1 MSPKG
6 AAKIRRGRLFLDIN
20 CILLFLSD
28 DYKKLSAQNPNKSA
42 SSKIFL
48 GVVYFSR
55 INERR
60 KWKVAIGKVAQAHT
74 MEELLAKAPTAL
86 HALTPGQT
94 IIGTVVNVGAKSIV
108 LDVGGKSEGA
118 VVEREAAA
126 AADFAKT
133 LKAGDKVQCE
143 VLVPETNAGQALLSL
158 RTAALTWAWAGL
170 LEALKEGQEVECL
183 VEGSVRGGLAVS
195 VFGVAGFIPSS
206 HLGEA
211 AANAQQ
217 NLVGHTLAVK
227 VIELDRDKN
236 RVVLSEKAVSEAEL
250 IAQAEKV
257 LASIKIGDKFTGQ
270 VVGLADFGAF
280 VRVEKDSV
288 PLDGLVHL
296 SQISWT
302 KIGNVGD
309 ILKEGDTVEVI
320 VIGKDLPVGRQE
332 GGRLSLSI
340 KEAQEDPWKQLAG
353 KYKVDTRVKGKVTK
367 TGDLGAFVELEPG
380 IEGLLR
386 SGKIPADISI
396 KEGDIIECFVEDVDE
411 ENRKIGLGLVLKAK
425 PVGYK

>member
-1 MSPKG
+1 M
-6 AAKIRRGRLFLDIN
+6 
-20 CILLFLSD
+20 
-28 DYKKLSAQNPNKSA
+28 
-42 SSKIFL
+42 
-48 GVVYFSR
+48 V
-55 INERR
+55 
-60 KWKVAIGKVAQAHT
+60 IGKVSQSRT
-74 MEELLAKAPTAL
+74 MEELLAKAPTTL

-94 IIGTVVNVGAKSIV
+94 IISTVVDVGAKSIV
-108 LDVGGKSEGA
+108 LDVGGKSEGV
-118 VVEREAAA
+118 VVEREATV
-126 AADFAKT
+126 AADFAAT

-143 VLVPETNAGQALLSL
+143 VLVPETNTGQALLSL
-158 RTAALTWAWAGL
+158 RTAALDWAWSRLG
-170 LEALKEGQEVECL
+170 EALKKGQEVECL
-183 VEGSVRGGLAVS
+183 VEGSVRGGLSVS

-206 HLGEA
+206 HLGKA
-211 AANAQQ
+211 AANSQQ
-217 NLVGHTLAVK
+217 NLTGHTLAVK

-250 IAQAEKV
+250 IAEAQKV
-257 LASIKIGDKFTGQ
+257 LASIKVGDKFAGQ

-280 VRVEKDSV
+280 VRVEKDAV
-288 PLDGLVHL
+288 AVDGLVHL

-309 ILKEGDTVEVI
+309 VLKEGDTVDVV
-320 VIGKDLPVGRQE
+320 VIGKE
-332 GGRLSLSI
+332 GPGRLSLSI

-386 SGKIPADISI
+386 SGKIPADVSI
-396 KEGDIIECFVEDVDE
+396 KEGDTIDCFIEEVDE